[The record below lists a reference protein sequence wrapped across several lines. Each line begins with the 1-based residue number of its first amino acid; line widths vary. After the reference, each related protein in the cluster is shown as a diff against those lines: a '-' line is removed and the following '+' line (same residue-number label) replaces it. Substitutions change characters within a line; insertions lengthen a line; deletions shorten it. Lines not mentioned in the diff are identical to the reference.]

1 MCGLAPRTVLMMIS
15 LLWVTMCG
23 TSQPAVSYI
32 VQWKKWKRRLCLCG
46 LVTGARCLSP
56 VPGLCWIIWR
66 LFNVIDTELRVG
78 PLFSPSLS
86 VSLLLG
92 GISLWVS
99 PPYGWRC
106 MSRKYKTVQGEKK
119 SWQAA
124 AARNERKWTQKI
136 WEFGQTGL
144 AWNRFLKND
153 FTFLEYACFVQLTF
167 HH

>member
-106 MSRKYKTVQGEKK
+106 MSRKYKTVQGGKK
-119 SWQAA
+119 ILTS
-124 AARNERKWTQKI
+124 RSCSKRTKVNTENLRI
-136 WEFGQTGL
+136 WPNGL